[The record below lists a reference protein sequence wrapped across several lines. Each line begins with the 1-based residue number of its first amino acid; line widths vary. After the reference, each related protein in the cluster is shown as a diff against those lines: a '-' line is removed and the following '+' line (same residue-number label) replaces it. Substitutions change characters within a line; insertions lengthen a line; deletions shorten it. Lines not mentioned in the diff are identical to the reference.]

1 MDWGKGKTMFNIG
14 AYDELDWPDMDLDWL
29 ALLKR

>member
-1 MDWGKGKTMFNIG
+1 MDWGKGKAMVTIG
-14 AYDELDWPDMDLDWL
+14 AYDESDWPDMDLDWL